1 MSLSLVKVP
10 KEFGRKASWYLA
22 AFHWA
27 SAWLECHDL
36 CLYPSYPRTEYMQ
49 SAPFL
54 LAVLSWLSFCL
65 CSSRPWLHLQLIHS
79 FLRGLN
85 FFFFCLSQHLLYYY
99 ICWKRPWFCALVAEF
114 SCFVLV
120 IRVVFLYPTAI
131 LKLLRLYA
139 FDRFAGGIKHL
150 FSHAAHELKSKIFIT
165 DFKICSSHNLFKGK
179 KCLPLPTIVV
189 CWNCLKLSHMFALY
203 IQFW

>member
-1 MSLSLVKVP
+1 MIFVCIQATQERNICKVHP
-10 KEFGRKASWYLA
+10 SC
-22 AFHWA
+22 
-27 SAWLECHDL
+27 WL
-36 CLYPSYPRTEYMQ
+36 
-49 SAPFL
+49 
-54 LAVLSWLSFCL
+54 FCL
-65 CSSRPWLHLQLIHS
+65 GLVFAFAAQDLDYIYNLFS

-99 ICWKRPWFCALVAEF
+99 ICWKRPWTCALVAEF

-165 DFKICSSHNLFKGK
+165 DFQICSSHNLFKGK